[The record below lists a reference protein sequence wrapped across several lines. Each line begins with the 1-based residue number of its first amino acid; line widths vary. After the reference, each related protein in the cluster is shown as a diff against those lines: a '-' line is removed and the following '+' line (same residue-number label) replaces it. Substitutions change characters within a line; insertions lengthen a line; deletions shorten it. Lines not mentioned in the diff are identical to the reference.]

1 MALTSHELAIG
12 TPCPSFTLPSVD
24 GKTYALA
31 DFSNSQVLLVAFIC
45 HHCPYVK
52 AIEDDLIALKIDGLQ
67 RVAICSN
74 DASKYPEDAPE
85 ALLKRWREKN
95 YGFPYLIDST
105 QEVAKKF
112 DAVCTPDLFVYDSER
127 KLYYHGRLQ
136 ELAAAVKDL
145 LAGKPA
151 PENQQ
156 HSIGCSIK
164 WYT

>member
-24 GKTYALA
+24 GKTYSLA
-31 DFSNSQVLLVAFIC
+31 DFSNSRALLIAFIC

-85 ALLKRWREKN
+85 TLLKRWREKN

-112 DAVCTPDLFVYDSER
+112 DAVCTPDLFVYDSNR

-136 ELAAAVKDL
+136 ELTSAVQDL

-164 WYT
+164 WL